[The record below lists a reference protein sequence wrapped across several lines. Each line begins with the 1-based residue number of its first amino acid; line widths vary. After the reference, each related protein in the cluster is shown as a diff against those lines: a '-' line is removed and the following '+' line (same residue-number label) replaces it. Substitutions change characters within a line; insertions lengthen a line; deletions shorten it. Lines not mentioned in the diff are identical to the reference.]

1 MCAVSFGSY
10 AVSLFLPDATWR
22 GWDNVFTSAIIVA
35 MALVNMV
42 GTRLVDKAQSMI
54 VYILLAVFAVFIA
67 VTIFEIDFGLLAVS
81 DWPPFADIVSSVALT
96 FFAFLG
102 FSVIT
107 FAVGDMRNPSTDLRQ
122 AMNRALVVTT
132 LLYVLVALGV
142 FGTLTVDQV
151 ITYGET
157 AIAEAARPSLGDFG
171 FTMMAIA
178 ALAATAGSVVAT
190 LYASSGLTKMLAGVG
205 QFPPFFGRPSIGGAQ
220 SGMLISAGIVLVV
233 SNLVDLSAIASV
245 GSACSL
251 MIFVLVA
258 VAGYRLRAETGA
270 NVPLVLLGGAAA
282 LVVLGF
288 FAVDTLRNDPAT
300 FVAIVVI
307 AALAVIIDTV
317 WKRSRDEQPPVEP
330 QPAQV

>member
-1 MCAVSFGSY
+1 
-10 AVSLFLPDATWR
+10 
-22 GWDNVFTSAIIVA
+22 
-35 MALVNMV
+35 
-42 GTRLVDKAQSMI
+42 
-54 VYILLAVFAVFIA
+54 
-67 VTIFEIDFGLLAVS
+67 
-81 DWPPFADIVSSVALT
+81 
-96 FFAFLG
+96 
-102 FSVIT
+102 
-107 FAVGDMRNPSTDLRQ
+107 
-122 AMNRALVVTT
+122 
-132 LLYVLVALGV
+132 
-142 FGTLTVDQV
+142 
-151 ITYGET
+151 
-157 AIAEAARPSLGDFG
+157 
-171 FTMMAIA
+171 
-178 ALAATAGSVVAT
+178 
-190 LYASSGLTKMLAGVG
+190 
-205 QFPPFFGRPSIGGAQ
+205 
-220 SGMLISAGIVLVV
+220 MLISAGIVLVV